1 MHSRSV
7 RGFSTCSYPVR
18 FSPHYHQAEGLLD
31 DENHQLIAEA
41 GKTLVS
47 TLMPPASSAPRFI
60 VRGLEGE
67 RATPT
72 VGEPAAMRTTP

>member
-1 MHSRSV
+1 V

-41 GKTLVS
+41 GKTL
-47 TLMPPASSAPRFI
+47 MPRVERAA
-60 VRGLEGE
+60 VYLRGLEGK